1 MAQPTITQIEIVQL
15 EHQIQGMGTDYN
27 GFNTVYEKGGTLPQ
41 RPGIFRVH
49 TSEGIVGE
57 YLGGRVAQLDSV
69 AGYLIGKN
77 PFEREKIYN
86 DLKRGLRH
94 TDRTAICMVDVALWD
109 FAGKAYSVPI
119 YQMLGAIKRKSL
131 LTRARTTGTKMV
143 GWIQRRPSQISPCS
157 VGIWD
162 TRRSRFTAGGTG
174 RSRGKCRPC
183 SRHASAW
190 ETTRI

>member
-1 MAQPTITQIEIVQL
+1 MAQPTITQIEIVQF

-27 GFNTVYEKGGTLPQ
+27 GFNMVYEKGGTLPQ

-69 AGYLIGKN
+69 AGYLIGKIRSSVRRSTMISSEGSDTQTG
-77 PFEREKIYN
+77 PRSAWWTSRCGT
-86 DLKRGLRH
+86 LLGRR
-94 TDRTAICMVDVALWD
+94 MVYL
-109 FAGKAYSVPI
+109 STRCS
-119 YQMLGAIKRKSL
+119 GAIKRKSL
-131 LTRARTTGTKMV
+131 LTRARSTGTKMV

-190 ETTRI
+190 ETTWI